1 MNSDPKKRGATEP
14 SLTPQKRHGQW
25 LSVRELCVFSMLGA
39 LMFCSKLLMEW
50 APNIH
55 FLDMF
60 IITFTV
66 VYRKKALVPIYIFVL
81 LTLLFNGFSPW
92 LLPYLYVWLL
102 PWALTMLVPRRLPRW
117 ATAVCYLVIGG
128 LHGILFGI
136 LYAPA
141 QALLFGLDVKGM
153 ITWIAAGSLF
163 DITHAVGN
171 IAACTLVTPLAAL
184 MQRLERR
191 AAR

>member
-1 MNSDPKKRGATEP
+1 M
-14 SLTPQKRHGQW
+14 
-25 LSVRELCVFSMLGA
+25 RELCVFSMLGA

-50 APNIH
+50 APNLH
-55 FLDMF
+55 LLDLF
-60 IITFTV
+60 IISFTV
-66 VYRKKALVPIYIFVL
+66 VYRKKALVPLYVFVL

-102 PWALTMLVPRRLPRW
+102 PWVLTMLLPRRLPQW
-117 ATAVCYLVIGG
+117 AAAICYLVIGG

-141 QALLFGLDVKGM
+141 QALLFGLNFKGM
-153 ITWIAAGSLF
+153 LAWIAAGSLF

-171 IAACTLVTPLAAL
+171 IAACTLVVPLVTL
-184 MQRLERR
+184 LKKLEKST
-191 AAR
+191 AR